1 MKYYTKEWC
10 ALCDKCGY
18 QYDLTP
24 SPSAKRK
31 SESFFQSLYARKL
44 EESLEAAEALSKITA
59 EALFGAE
66 PETLTTMDDDGN
78 VQDLADTMDPEE
90 YRRMMDKHRRRREAL
105 LRDYRPQPFDRAA
118 KTAQFRAEWEATMAE
133 LSAVL
138 PQKILDQ
145 VADLRVLALGVS
157 TKEVKRDIARFCKEN
172 EARVEKANLD
182 YADLLERKQNRYPD
196 AMMEHYGFQDCVVTG
211 LEWQGTDLLLR
222 LDNEKSYC
230 EVNTVI
236 WRQAEILEEEP
247 GLVGSE
253 WLREE
258 IYPEEGGF
266 AFHNL
271 LETEDGTPIYF
282 TLRAAG
288 VDFVFDAP
296 TEAEAAPEQE
306 ERGTER

>member
-10 ALCDKCGY
+10 DLCGKCGY

-31 SESFFQSLYARKL
+31 SESFFQSLYNRKL
-44 EESLEAAEALSKITA
+44 EESLKAAEALSKMTA
-59 EALFGAE
+59 EEYFGAA
-66 PETLTTMDDDGN
+66 PEALTTMDDDGN
-78 VQDLADTMDPEE
+78 VHNLADVMDPEE
-90 YRRMMDKHRRRREAL
+90 YRRMTDKHRRRREAL
-105 LRDYRPQPFDRAA
+105 IRDYQPEPFDREAN
-118 KTAQFRAEWEATMAE
+118 TAQFRAEWEATMAE

-172 EARVEKANLD
+172 EAKVEKANQD
-182 YADLLERKQNRYPD
+182 YAAFLERKQNRYPD
-196 AMMEHYGFQDCVVTG
+196 ALMEHYGFQDCVVTG
-211 LEWQGTDLLLR
+211 LEWQGTDLVLHLN
-222 LDNEKSYC
+222 NELSFC
-230 EVNTVI
+230 QVNTVI
-236 WRQAEILEEEP
+236 WHQAEILEEEP

-253 WLREE
+253 WFREE

-288 VDFVFDAP
+288 VDFVFDTP
-296 TEAEAAPEQE
+296 EEAEAAPEQE